1 MFRGNK
7 PVLILPAILMV
18 LMLLGGYHFLQ
29 ESEAITNEDLQKRIE
44 FQVSGNKTEEGMDVE
59 ANWDWTVMPVEGLY
73 GEDYIGVSVIDRE
86 TGQVRT
92 DIEIEN
98 GTVELFYANRIIEQ
112 SEGIVVDN
120 GIIFAFPNQLIEHES
135 YGNIG
140 RVEARIVGENL
151 DKDDIIVN
159 LLHTWSDHSPLEMED
174 AAFSSPTFTEAAN
187 VPYWIVSYEAD

>member
-29 ESEAITNEDLQKRIE
+29 ESESVTNEDLQNIIE
-44 FQVSGNKTEEGMDVE
+44 VQVSTNTTRQGLDIE

-73 GEDYIGVSVIDRE
+73 GEDYIGISVINRE

-98 GTVELFYANRIIEQ
+98 GILELLYANQVIEQ
-112 SEGIVVDN
+112 TEGTVVEN
-120 GIIFAFPNQLIEHES
+120 GIIFAFSNQLIEHES

-140 RVEARIVGENL
+140 RVGASIIGEGL
-151 DKDDIIVN
+151 EKDDIIVT
-159 LLHTWSDHSPLEMED
+159 LLHTWSDHTPLEMED
-174 AAFSSPTFTEAAN
+174 ARFSSPTFTGAAN
-187 VPYWIVSYEAD
+187 VPHWIVSQVAN